1 MDGYSGE
8 LVYSVARIRFTSTS
22 ESYRSSL
29 YDRHPILKVMQE
41 VISLTVF
48 MMFAWWYFGEH
59 PTWRTLVAFLLIT
72 VAVALVRG
80 EHEEMAAAPPAPP
93 AAASPPQVPPGS

>member
-1 MDGYSGE
+1 MAI
-8 LVYSVARIRFTSTS
+8 LVSWCIALPEYALQVPANRIGHRYMTATQ
-22 ESYRSSL
+22 
-29 YDRHPILKVMQE
+29 LKVMQE